1 MNIQSLGALVMSRK
15 RNDLPEEEKIR
26 RKNMIEQ
33 NKKIQK
39 KETQRLYSLLES
51 QNSDRNAIDADSFV
65 NIFGSLNFFKEY
77 IQEGNK
83 QLIRQVFMKA
93 DLQTFYKNQFITRKG
108 EKNNQ
113 FMLILE
119 GQVGLYL
126 EVADQLKP
134 SKKQLILIKKLIQG
148 DPIEIGSLIDGQNY
162 LMTTQALSDTVQI
175 LSMNTQ
181 NFSKTFQKYESDKFD
196 ADLNFLK
203 GVPFI
208 SDWPRKNLTSL
219 QMCITKYTVPRSQ
232 IIYQEGQPSH
242 ALFIVKKGEFGQYKK
257 RQFWQRNENID
268 KGEPVDINE
277 KLNRIEEIEQKTS
290 DQKQDQSGSST
301 PISKQQTLLRGLS
314 KQDVFK
320 KVAGFLVGSVVEMN
334 SDLLQTFTVFD
345 SFGEKELLNQSPR
358 QSSVVC
364 RSPQGELIQIKSR
377 HFFIIAQE
385 DHELKYQVMT
395 KMMVDSKKSELKNLR
410 SGLSF
415 RNENELLLF
424 DKNLSNIEEIE
435 DKINLLQTT
444 GSISSTLGNHPYN
457 HDSMQTNLQQPNKS
471 GLNKIQFNPNQSL
484 SSSNKQSTAHIYFEH
499 RHQSKKFE
507 NTNDQILNNVK
518 ANQMLQPQRK
528 SVLITDLTQYLHE
541 KQSQTPTAL
550 GSIQQNK
557 HQIVAN
563 KYENPGHQNIQLM
576 SNGHQKNQISNF
588 LDSNSISSKNKIE
601 SLQEI
606 DSQYNRVI
614 KLPAI
619 QTNNTISQNTNSY
632 LNIRSQNQFRGNSFS
647 NTFDRQYGGS
657 LTPNH
662 HVSSKNNLNIRKSF
676 NFGGDYIYEQQKS
689 PFDQGKNSHLDID
702 SGLPS
707 NKYSSRPLIS
717 QISYSQYQVNI

>member
-1 MNIQSLGALVMSRK
+1 MSIQTLGALVMSRK
-15 RNDLPEEEKIR
+15 RNDIPEEEKIR
-26 RKNMIEQ
+26 RRNIIEQ

-65 NIFGSLNFFKEY
+65 NLFGHLNFFKEY

-83 QLIRQVFMKA
+83 QLIRQAFMKA

-148 DPIEIGSLIDGQNY
+148 DPIEMGTLIDGQNY

-175 LSMNTQ
+175 LSMTAQ

-219 QMCITKYTVPRSQ
+219 QMCITKYTVPR
-232 IIYQEGQPSH
+232 
-242 ALFIVKKGEFGQYKK
+242 
-257 RQFWQRNENID
+257 
-268 KGEPVDINE
+268 EPVEFNE
-277 KLNRIEEIEQKTS
+277 KLNKIEEIEQKTS
-290 DQKQDQSGSST
+290 EQKQDQSGSTT
-301 PISKQQTLLRGLS
+301 PAAKSQTLLRGLS
-314 KQDVFK
+314 KQDAFK

-334 SDLLQTFTVFD
+334 SDLIQTFTVFD

-358 QSSVVC
+358 QNSVVC
-364 RSPQGELIQIKSR
+364 RSAQGELIQIKSR

-385 DHELKYQVMT
+385 DPELKFSVMT

-410 SGLSF
+410 TGLSF

-457 HDSMQTNLQQPNKS
+457 HDSMQTNLNQTNKS
-471 GLNKIQFNPNQSL
+471 GLNKLQFNPKQSL
-484 SSSNKQSTAHIYFEH
+484 SSSNKQNTAHIYFEH
-499 RHQSKKFE
+499 RRQSKKFE
-507 NTNDQILNNVK
+507 NTSEQIQNNLK
-518 ANQMLQPQRK
+518 INQVLLPQRK
-528 SVLITDLTQYLHE
+528 SVLVTDLTQYLHE

-550 GSIQQNK
+550 GSNQQSK
-557 HQIVAN
+557 RQIVVS
-563 KYENPGHQNIQLM
+563 KYENPGPYNIQQIDNNHQNHL
-576 SNGHQKNQISNF
+576 ISNF
-588 LDSNSISSKNKIE
+588 LDTHSISSKNKIE

-606 DSQYNRVI
+606 DSQYSKVI

-619 QTNNTISQNTNSY
+619 QTNNTTSQNTNSS
-632 LNIRSQNQFRGNSFS
+632 LNIRSQNQMRGNSFS
-647 NTFDRQYGGS
+647 NTFERQYGGS

-662 HVSSKNNLNIRKSF
+662 ASQKYSLNIRKSF

-689 PFDQGKNSHLDID
+689 PFDQGKDSHLDTD

-717 QISYSQYQVNI
+717 QISYSQFQINI